1 MSQLPPLNSLRVF
14 DAAARHENF
23 SLAATELNVTQSAV
37 SRQIQTLE
45 RRLGRQLFV
54 RRGPRLELT
63 AIGRDYHGVV
73 RSALDQL
80 RRGTQRLFRAAPQS
94 HLTISVLPSFAASW
108 LVPWVADFEARHP
121 GLSLRLASSYA
132 PVDFNEESDIDVA
145 VRYGRGKWAGVEAH
159 LLVDEVIFPVCSP
172 AVAAK
177 LKRPE
182 DLSQEKLFVE
192 DPHFDEWTTWARA
205 AGIEVHSDQV
215 HRLSDD
221 FNVQLQAATQGQ
233 GVALGRRLMVANDL
247 RAGRLVCPFPLLV
260 PGGVQYYFV
269 APPER
274 FSEPAV
280 DALRKWMQNAARRTV
295 EDLGPYLQQP

>member
-1 MSQLPPLNSLRVF
+1 MPQLPPLNSLSVF

-23 SLAATELNVTQSAV
+23 SLAAAELNVTQSAV

-45 RRLGRQLFV
+45 GRLGRSLFL

-63 AIGRDYHGVV
+63 AIGRDYHAVV
-73 RSALDQL
+73 QSALEQL
-80 RRGTQRLFRAAPQS
+80 RRGTQRLFRATPQS

-121 GLSLRLASSYA
+121 GLSLRLASSYES
-132 PVDFNEESDIDVA
+132 VDFNEATDIDVA
-145 VRYGRGKWAGVEAH
+145 VRYGRGKWAGIEAH

-172 AVAAK
+172 AVAAR
-177 LKRPE
+177 LRRPE
-182 DLSQEKLFVE
+182 DLRQEKLFVE
-192 DPHFDEWTTWARA
+192 DPHFDEWSTWARA
-205 AGIEVHSDQV
+205 AQIEVRSDQV

-274 FSEPAV
+274 FAEPAV
-280 DALRKWMQNAARRTV
+280 DALRQWMQSAARQTV
-295 EDLGPYLQQP
+295 EDLGPYLQPR